1 MKSNSAHNNIDHQS
15 KAFFA
20 GGTFRW
26 KTDQEQVWLAVEKAM
41 AQETAG
47 RKLVLNIHKSLLAM
61 AAVLLLLIGLGSF
74 MRFYSVRVDNP
85 AGQHQMAELPDGST
99 VYLNA
104 DSHIKYHPYWWR
116 LKRQVK
122 FEGEALFNVEKGKT
136 FEVISANGRTEVLG
150 TSFNIYAR
158 ETEYRVICLT
168 GSVKVTAPS
177 KNSVVLQPQNKASIQ
192 PDGQIIVKH
201 QIETLPEI
209 SWKDNYFRFT
219 ASPINVV
226 FREIERQYG
235 ITIKADISKQSLYSG
250 SFNRTNNVDQ
260 VLEIVCQPMGL
271 SFRKQAGGVYFI
283 TQNNE

>member
-1 MKSNSAHNNIDHQS
+1 MNNNSAHNNIDHQS

-26 KTDQEQVWLAVEKAM
+26 KTDKEQVWSAVEKAM
-41 AQETAG
+41 AQKPAG
-47 RKLVLNIHKSLLAM
+47 RRLVLGMRRSILAM
-61 AAVLLLLIGLGSF
+61 AAVLLLLIGLGTF
-74 MRFYSVRVDNP
+74 MRLYTVRIDNP
-85 AGQHQMAELPDGST
+85 VGQHLMANLPDGSS

-104 DSHIKYHPYWWR
+104 DSYIEYNPYWWQ

-122 FEGEALFNVEKGKT
+122 FEGEALFEVQKGKA
-136 FEVISANGRTEVLG
+136 FEVISVNGRTEVLG

-158 ETEYRVICLT
+158 ETDYAVTCLS

-177 KNSVVLQPQNKASIQ
+177 KNSVVLQPQSKASVQ
-192 PDGQIIVKH
+192 PDGQIQVQHK
-201 QIETLPEI
+201 IETLPEI

-219 ASPINVV
+219 ASPINEV

-235 ITIKADISKQSLYSG
+235 ITIKTDIAKQSLYTG
-250 SFNRTNNVDQ
+250 SFNRTNSIDQ
-260 VLEIVCQPMGL
+260 VMEIVCPPMGL
-271 SFRKQAGGVYFI
+271 SYQKQPGGFYLI

>member
-1 MKSNSAHNNIDHQS
+1 MNNNSAHNNIDHQS

-26 KTDQEQVWLAVEKAM
+26 KTDKEQVWSAVEKAM
-41 AQETAG
+41 AQKPAART
-47 RKLVLNIHKSLLAM
+47 LVLGMRKSILAM
-61 AAVLLLLIGLGSF
+61 AAMFLLLIGLGSF
-74 MRFYSVRVDNP
+74 VRFYTVRIDNP
-85 AGQHQMAELPDGST
+85 AGQHQMAELPDGSS

-104 DSHIKYHPYWWR
+104 DSYIKYHPFWWQI
-116 LKRQVK
+116 KRQVK
-122 FEGEALFNVEKGKT
+122 FEGEALFEVQKGKA

-158 ETEYRVICLT
+158 ETNYTVTCLS

-177 KNSVVLQPQNKASIQ
+177 NNSVVLQPQSKATVQ
-192 PDGQIIVKH
+192 PDGQINVK
-201 QIETLPEI
+201 QKIETLPEI

-219 ASPINVV
+219 ASPISNV

-235 ITIKADISKQSLYSG
+235 ITIKDDIIQQSLYTG
-250 SFNRTNNVDQ
+250 SFNRTNSVDQ
-260 VLEIVCQPMGL
+260 VMEIVCPPMGL
-271 SFRKQAGGVYFI
+271 SYQKKPGGVYLI